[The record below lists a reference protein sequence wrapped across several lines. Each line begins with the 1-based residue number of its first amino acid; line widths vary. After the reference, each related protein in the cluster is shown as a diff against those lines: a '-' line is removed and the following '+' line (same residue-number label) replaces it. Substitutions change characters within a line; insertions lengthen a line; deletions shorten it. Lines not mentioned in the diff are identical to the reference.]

1 MALIA
6 LTQQVHT
13 LAAGVETV
21 ERRSAQ
27 LNSNIEVVTMNDI
40 VDTVNN
46 GTGGVSGSGTS
57 FFIPK
62 WSGTSALTDSN
73 IEETAIYGAGNGG
86 QYELKGNLKIFGET
100 SGSGVAALYVE
111 DDVAAKVVIRD
122 VNPVGGATL
131 SELSIISD
139 SGFISIGTTA
149 ATPDVPIIFTKQGNG
164 RIQMASIT
172 DAADNDLWSLYPS
185 ASDDTALG
193 HPNSNPNTW
202 KRVHFN
208 LTAHAYD
215 TAAGVAGVLTYQLYQ
230 TDGTASAP
238 LNVAGIVMVKQ

>member
-1 MALIA
+1 MALVS
-6 LTQQVHT
+6 LTQKIHT
-13 LAAGVETV
+13 VKAGVDTV

-27 LNSNIEVVTMNDI
+27 LNSNIEVITMNDI

-46 GTGGVSGSGTS
+46 GSGGVSGSGTS
-57 FFIPK
+57 NFIPQ
-62 WSGTSALTDSN
+62 WSGTSALGDSN
-73 IEETAIYGAGNGG
+73 IERTAVYGAGNGG
-86 QYELKGNLKIFGET
+86 QYELKGNLKIFGEA

-111 DDVAAKVVIRD
+111 DDLSAKVVIRD

-139 SGFISIGTTA
+139 NGLITLGTTA
-149 ATPDVPIIFTKQGNG
+149 GTPDVPIIINKQGNG
-164 RIQMASIT
+164 RIQFNSVV
-172 DAADNDLWSLYPS
+172 DAASNDLFSFYPS
-185 ASDDTALG
+185 ASNDTALG

-208 LTAHAYD
+208 LPAHADD
-215 TAAGVAGVLTYQLYQ
+215 TAAGAAGVYTYQLYQ